1 MTAGIANVLRGVA
14 ATLLIAGVI
23 AAAVARVTPVSW
35 FPWDILV
42 ALVLFGA
49 GCALGLFVKRKSIH
63 TQGAG
68 NRAA

>member
-1 MTAGIANVLRGVA
+1 MNAGIANMLRGVG

-23 AAAVARVTPVSW
+23 AAAVARITPVAW

-42 ALVLFGA
+42 AVGLFGA

-68 NRAA
+68 DRAA

>member
-1 MTAGIANVLRGVA
+1 MSAGIANVLRGFA

-23 AAAVARVTPVSW
+23 AAAVGRVMPVSW

-49 GCALGLFVKRKSIH
+49 GCALGFFVRRNSIH
-63 TQGAG
+63 TDGAG

>member
-1 MTAGIANVLRGVA
+1 MIAGIANVLRGAA
-14 ATLLIAGVI
+14 ATLVIAGVI

-49 GCALGLFVKRKSIH
+49 GCVLGLFVKRKGIH